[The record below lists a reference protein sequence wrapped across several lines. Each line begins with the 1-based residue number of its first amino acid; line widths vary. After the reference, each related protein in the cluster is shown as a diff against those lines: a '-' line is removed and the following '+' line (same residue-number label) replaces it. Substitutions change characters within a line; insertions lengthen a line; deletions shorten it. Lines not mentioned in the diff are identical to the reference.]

1 MGKKYYFC
9 IMKQT
14 IHNTAQMPR
23 IAIIDPNTL
32 AVVGLRAILQDVM
45 PIIEVDAFGSFAEL
59 QANHPEHYFHYFVAM
74 NIVIENRAFFVDKRM
89 KTIVLTSSNDFSAFS
104 EFHCLQVNV
113 SESVLLKSILTLEQ
127 HAHGRGQNLPSMPSQ
142 QIEHLL
148 SSREVEVLSLVA
160 QGMIN
165 KEIAEK
171 LNISITTVISHRKNI
186 QDKLGVKSVSA
197 LTIYAVMHGFV
208 DVNKI

>member
-1 MGKKYYFC
+1 
-9 IMKQT
+9 MKHD
-14 IHNTAQMPR
+14 INDNAQKPS

-45 PIIEVDAFGSFAEL
+45 PIIEVDTFGSFSEL
-59 QANHPEHYFHYFVAM
+59 QSNHHEHYFHYFVAM
-74 NIVIENRAFFVDKRM
+74 NIVLENRAFFVEKRM
-89 KTIVLTSSNDFSAFS
+89 KTIVLTSSNDVSAFA
-104 EFHCLQVNV
+104 EFNCLQVNV
-113 SESVLLKSILTLEQ
+113 PEGVLLKSILTLEQ

-197 LTIYAVMHGFV
+197 LTIYAVMHGYV

>member
-1 MGKKYYFC
+1 
-9 IMKQT
+9 MKHD
-14 IHNTAQMPR
+14 INDNAQKPS

-45 PIIEVDAFGSFAEL
+45 PIIEVDTFGSFSEL
-59 QANHPEHYFHYFVAM
+59 QSNHPEHYFHYFVAM
-74 NIVIENRAFFVDKRM
+74 NIVLENRAFFVEKRM
-89 KTIVLTSSNDFSAFS
+89 KTIVPTSSNDVSAFA
-104 EFHCLQVNV
+104 EFNCLQVNV
-113 SESVLLKSILTLEQ
+113 PEGVLLKSILTLEQ